1 MTRRRLGLGR
11 SAPWVVWLA
20 RAWAVVLVLGAALP
34 AGAQTTSFAIDDTTY
49 CRQLVELYRKFVLPP
64 AGWGAD
70 LEATHAL
77 NACSAGKGDPK
88 SIALLEKRL
97 RENKISLPAREFKP

>member
-1 MTRRRLGLGR
+1 MTMTRRRPGR
-11 SAPWVVWLA
+11 APPASWTSSISAIVLA
-20 RAWAVVLVLGAALP
+20 VSSHAV
-34 AGAQTTSFAIDDTTY
+34 AQTTTFSADDNAY

-70 LEATHAL
+70 LESTHAL
-77 NACSAGKGDPK
+77 NACNTGKGDPA

-97 RENKISLPAREFKP
+97 RENRISLPPREFKP